1 MTGIQEPYRWND
13 FQQCGSSAY
22 VEAHPAQSVPVIF
35 LQLQNTE
42 MPYITA
48 LDRTGYLHGLPP
60 HELEKTSDESEIV
73 QTSDKIKWI

>member
-1 MTGIQEPYRWND
+1 MTGIQELCKNN
-13 FQQCGSSAY
+13 FQPCGSSAY

-42 MPYITA
+42 MPHITA
-48 LDRTGYLHGLPP
+48 QNRTGYQYGLPP
-60 HELEKTSDESEIV
+60 HEMEKTSDESEIV